1 MTEDNRGKKVTKAK
15 RPFELKSE
23 QCAKWRPQAPLGG
36 FASDFEWFAAWYWEH
51 AKALIDDMN
60 EHIKEGVLSKRGKTR
75 NNIGNAKLAET
86 TFKLMDTY
94 HNDGGIMW
102 ATMDYKKPGW
112 ILFDAIGIEAPKT
125 DDN

>member
-1 MTEDNRGKKVTKAK
+1 ME
-15 RPFELKSE
+15 
-23 QCAKWRPQAPLGG
+23 
-36 FASDFEWFAAWYWEH
+36 
-51 AKALIDDMN
+51 
-60 EHIKEGVLSKRGKTR
+60 KRGKTR

-94 HNDGGIMW
+94 HNDGRMW